1 MKELHVSTESHPYS
15 VYVGQQLLTK
25 LPQLLEQ
32 HGVGNH
38 QKLFLVT
45 DSHVGP
51 LYAEQVEKILCSAG
65 FQVIVG
71 VIPAGESSKSFATL
85 DELYTTAIKSG
96 LNRSSV
102 VLALGGGVVGDLAG
116 FFAASFMRGIPF
128 VQLPTTLLSHDSS
141 IGGKVGINHSL
152 GKNYIGAFHQP
163 LFVLFDVNCLISLPE
178 RELNSGFAEV
188 VKHALIWDKEFVS
201 WLESNHTVLKDRDLS
216 ALSEAIY
223 RGCAVKVQVVSSDER
238 EMGIRA
244 ILNYGHTIGHALEA
258 VSGYRSYTHGEAIA
272 IGMAGSA
279 RLSVSLMDAP
289 VQLIEQTES
298 LLQLFSLP
306 TRFFE
311 TWSEE
316 SLLQAMKRDKKVKQ
330 GSYTF
335 VLAEELGK
343 VSVVNDVSEYEIKKV
358 ISLLRGGE

>member
-1 MKELHVSTESHPYS
+1 MKELHVSIESHSYS

-32 HGVGNH
+32 HGVGIH

-51 LYAEQVEKILCSAG
+51 LHAEQVDKILCSAG
-65 FQVIVG
+65 FQVSVG

-85 DELYTTAIKSG
+85 DELYTTAIQSG

-163 LFVLFDVNCLISLPE
+163 LFVLFDVNLLVSLPE

-201 WLESNHTVLKDRDLS
+201 WLESNHTALKDRDLS

-258 VSGYRSYTHGEAIA
+258 VSGYKFYTHGEAIA

-279 RLSVSLMDAP
+279 RLSVSLMGAP
-289 VQLIEQTES
+289 VQLVEQTES

-311 TWSEE
+311 PWSDE

-335 VLAEELGK
+335 VLAEDLGK

-358 ISLLRGGE
+358 ISTLRGGE